1 MNATSCKVTV
11 LRQSTVAADIRCLT
25 VQWPD
30 ASRPAK
36 AGQFFMLRA
45 WAANETPILSRPIS
59 VHDFD
64 AATGA
69 LTFLYQVKGEGTQKL
84 AALKEGDTLTVTGP
98 CGNGF
103 DVAAIAR
110 AAGGKNGK
118 IAVVGGGIGTAP
130 LLQLCKELA
139 AAGCKPELYCGFRDE
154 PYGLEAFL
162 PYCAAISIA
171 TDSGAV
177 GYHGLVTG
185 ILHPE
190 QFAMVL
196 TCGPMVM
203 MRGVYQLCAQSG
215 TPCLFRAKAVIL
227 AAHNGGWKGSYLLN
241 TCAGEGAAL
250 AYGAVCRPLCQELGL
265 AQTAFDILLFLAN
278 NPTYKTA
285 RDIVE
290 VRHIKANLVSIH
302 VDRLVREGYL
312 TRQAVAGDRRKVELR
327 CTDRA
332 RPVIERGRALQSDFF
347 DGLMAG
353 IDEPTRAA
361 FFAAMARM
369 EQNLD
374 KILEETK

>member
-110 AAGGKNGK
+110 AADGKNGK

-171 TDSGAV
+171 TDSG
-177 GYHGLVTG
+177 
-185 ILHPE
+185 
-190 QFAMVL
+190 
-196 TCGPMVM
+196 
-203 MRGVYQLCAQSG
+203 MRSL
-215 TPCLFRAKAVIL
+215 
-227 AAHNGGWKGSYLLN
+227 
-241 TCAGEGAAL
+241 
-250 AYGAVCRPLCQELGL
+250 
-265 AQTAFDILLFLAN
+265 
-278 NPTYKTA
+278 
-285 RDIVE
+285 
-290 VRHIKANLVSIH
+290 
-302 VDRLVREGYL
+302 
-312 TRQAVAGDRRKVELR
+312 
-327 CTDRA
+327 
-332 RPVIERGRALQSDFF
+332 
-347 DGLMAG
+347 
-353 IDEPTRAA
+353 
-361 FFAAMARM
+361 
-369 EQNLD
+369 
-374 KILEETK
+374 

>member
-30 ASRPAK
+30 SGRPAK

-130 LLQLCKELA
+130 LLQLCAELA
-139 AAGCKPELYCGFRDE
+139 ENGVKPQLFAGFRDAG
-154 PYGLEAFL
+154 YGLDAFA
-162 PYCAAISIA
+162 PYCETIAVA
-171 TDSGAV
+171 TDSGNE
-177 GYHGLVTG
+177 GHHGLVTDLLDAAAYD
-185 ILHPE
+185 I
-190 QFAMVL
+190 VL

-203 MRGVYQLCAQSG
+203 MRGVAKLCAAAG
-215 TPCLFRAKAVIL
+215 VPCLASLEKKMACGL
-227 AAHNGGWKGSYLLN
+227 GACLGC
-241 TCAGEGAAL
+241 TCHTKIGPVT
-250 AYGAVCRPLCQELGL
+250 VCKDGPVFNAQEV
-265 AQTAFDILLFLAN
+265 FD
-278 NPTYKTA
+278 
-285 RDIVE
+285 
-290 VRHIKANLVSIH
+290 
-302 VDRLVREGYL
+302 
-312 TRQAVAGDRRKVELR
+312 
-327 CTDRA
+327 
-332 RPVIERGRALQSDFF
+332 
-347 DGLMAG
+347 
-353 IDEPTRAA
+353 
-361 FFAAMARM
+361 
-369 EQNLD
+369 
-374 KILEETK
+374 

>member
-215 TPCLFRAKAVIL
+215 TPCVASLERKMACGLGACL
-227 AAHNGGWKGSYLLN
+227 GCTCETKG
-241 TCAGEGAAL
+241 GEGKS
-250 AYGAVCRPLCQELGL
+250 VCKNGPV
-265 AQTAFDILLFLAN
+265 FDA
-278 NPTYKTA
+278 T
-285 RDIVE
+285 E
-290 VRHIKANLVSIH
+290 V
-302 VDRLVREGYL
+302 
-312 TRQAVAGDRRKVELR
+312 
-327 CTDRA
+327 
-332 RPVIERGRALQSDFF
+332 FF
-347 DGLMAG
+347 
-353 IDEPTRAA
+353 
-361 FFAAMARM
+361 
-369 EQNLD
+369 
-374 KILEETK
+374 

>member
-130 LLQLCKELA
+130 LLQLA
-139 AAGCKPELYCGFRDE
+139 
-154 PYGLEAFL
+154 
-162 PYCAAISIA
+162 
-171 TDSGAV
+171 SGDQIHHKTF
-177 GYHGLVTG
+177 GDGLVISVT
-185 ILHPE
+185 
-190 QFAMVL
+190 
-196 TCGPMVM
+196 PM
-203 MRGVYQLCAQSG
+203 
-215 TPCLFRAKAVIL
+215 
-227 AAHNGGWKGSYLLN
+227 GGDALL
-241 TCAGEGAAL
+241 E
-250 AYGAVCRPLCQELGL
+250 V
-265 AQTAFDILLFLAN
+265 AFDTVGTKKLML
-278 NPTYKTA
+278 KTA
-285 RDIVE
+285 GV
-290 VRHIKANLVSIH
+290 HI
-302 VDRLVREGYL
+302 
-312 TRQAVAGDRRKVELR
+312 
-327 CTDRA
+327 
-332 RPVIERGRALQSDFF
+332 
-347 DGLMAG
+347 
-353 IDEPTRAA
+353 
-361 FFAAMARM
+361 
-369 EQNLD
+369 
-374 KILEETK
+374 TKL

>member
-103 DVAAIAR
+103 DVAAIGR

-215 TPCLFRAKAVIL
+215 TLCVASLERKMACGACLGCTCRTKVGAK
-227 AAHNGGWKGSYLLN
+227 
-241 TCAGEGAAL
+241 T
-250 AYGAVCRPLCQELGL
+250 VCKDGPVFKAEEV
-265 AQTAFDILLFLAN
+265 FD
-278 NPTYKTA
+278 
-285 RDIVE
+285 
-290 VRHIKANLVSIH
+290 
-302 VDRLVREGYL
+302 
-312 TRQAVAGDRRKVELR
+312 
-327 CTDRA
+327 
-332 RPVIERGRALQSDFF
+332 
-347 DGLMAG
+347 
-353 IDEPTRAA
+353 
-361 FFAAMARM
+361 
-369 EQNLD
+369 
-374 KILEETK
+374 